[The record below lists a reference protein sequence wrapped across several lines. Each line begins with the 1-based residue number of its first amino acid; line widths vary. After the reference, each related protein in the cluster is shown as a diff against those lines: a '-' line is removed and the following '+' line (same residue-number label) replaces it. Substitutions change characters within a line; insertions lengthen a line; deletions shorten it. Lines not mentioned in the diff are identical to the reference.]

1 MPQPFFKTT
10 VGVFGNGS
18 GLPEVAPGSRSI
30 PASLLNNVGR
40 SVDSAR
46 INPTEG
52 IPMTRTPGGSSIDF
66 NAIIEAA
73 QAVAQL
79 LPFQVIPQGV
89 EAGAIVCIIGEG
101 RIFGRADWERGDYF
115 PGIPSATYS
124 IPSLGVAGLDPS
136 FAGEPVS
143 NQGTNTPKNPAAN
156 STSGGGGSSGVSNT
170 ANPSQGGTQSG
181 NAGSIMNWS
190 HQDAIHNQPQGN
202 GNAGSVMDWNTPFSS
217 WTGSNLPSQLGEPNH
232 QPGSV
237 INWTHQSG
245 IHNNPT
251 K

>member
-1 MPQPFFKTT
+1 MPQPFFKTP
-10 VGVFGNGS
+10 VGVFGNSS

-30 PASLLNNVGR
+30 PGSLLNNVGR
-40 SVDSAR
+40 AIDSAR
-46 INPTEG
+46 INPNEG
-52 IPMTRTPGGSSIDF
+52 VPMTRTPGGSSIDF

-101 RIFGRADWERGDYF
+101 RIFGRVDWERGDYF

-124 IPSLGVAGLDPS
+124 IPSLGVAGIDPA

-143 NQGTNTPKNPAAN
+143 NQGTNDPKNPAAN
-156 STSGGGGSSGVSNT
+156 SASGGGGSVGVTNT
-170 ANPSQGGTQSG
+170 ASPSEGGTQSG

-202 GNAGSVMDWNTPFSS
+202 GNAGSVMEWSSPFSS
-217 WTGSNLPSQLGEPNH
+217 WTGSNLPGQLGQSNY
-232 QPGSV
+232 QPGS
-237 INWTHQSG
+237 IITWSNQSG
-245 IHNNPT
+245 VHNTPG